1 MATYILLLTLTPEG
15 RSDALQNP
23 DSVRRAQ
30 DEISV
35 PGVQV
40 LGIYGVLGEFDFVS
54 IVEADDN
61 QSIARFSLEL
71 GVRAGAHITTL
82 PAIPIG
88 RLEAQEQPDL
98 SWAEA
103 SITPPTSGDRPD
115 EPNDAPGQRAD
126 PPDPVS

>member
-1 MATYILLLTLTPEG
+1 MATYILLLTLSPEG
-15 RSDALQNP
+15 RQNALQDP

-40 LGIYGVLGEFDFVS
+40 LGIYGVLGEHDFVS

-115 EPNDAPGQRAD
+115 EPEDAPGQAD
-126 PPDPVS
+126 PPGPAS